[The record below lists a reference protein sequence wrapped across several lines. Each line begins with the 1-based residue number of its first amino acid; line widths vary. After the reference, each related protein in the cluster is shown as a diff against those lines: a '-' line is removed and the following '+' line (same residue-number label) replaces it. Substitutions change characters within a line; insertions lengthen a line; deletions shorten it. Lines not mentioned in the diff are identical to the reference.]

1 MSQDSVITPSYDR
14 LDTPQGGNSSAPAV
28 PAPAPVSAA
37 SEPVPAAQSEEHPR
51 VDVPF
56 TPAQQK
62 VFDEAIRRAMGKAG
76 SEARRELA
84 DARARL
90 AEAEAQRDRAQAA
103 AAPDATPDEK
113 LLVELDAEK
122 RRNAELTQTLRSRE
136 REAAIR
142 AAAKQNN
149 FVDEGDALRLVD
161 IPDDADAATI
171 QKAVSDFAA
180 NPTKFHLIRGTTKSG
195 SGSGPST
202 GYPTTPTYT
211 AEMLF
216 GKGSNSALANKI
228 GIQRPDLYKN
238 LKAEAKRKGLVA

>member
-1 MSQDSVITPSYDR
+1 MTSNNEPLTPSYDR
-14 LDTPQGGNSSAPAV
+14 ESVQPSAAPA
-28 PAPAPVSAA
+28 APEPVSAA
-37 SEPVPAAQSEEHPR
+37 PAPATAKSSPQPRTDPVHFDERQQEKLNQLIRDAQSR
-51 VDVPF
+51 ASRDLR
-56 TPAQQK
+56 TKLMQT
-62 VFDEAIRRAMGKAG
+62 EA
-76 SEARRELA
+76 ELA
-84 DARARL
+84 AARA
-90 AEAEAQRDRAQAA
+90 ERDRAQAA

-136 REAAIR
+136 RENAIR
-142 AAAKQNN
+142 AAARNAH

-161 IPDDADAATI
+161 IADDASVEDIT
-171 QKAVSDFAA
+171 KAVNAFAE
-180 NPTKFHLIRGTTKSG
+180 NPQKFHLIRGTTKSG
-195 SGSGPST
+195 SGSGPSA

-228 GIQRPDLYKN
+228 GIQRPDLYKS